1 MSSKTKTP
9 TDTVIERDGFAEI
22 TLTRPRQVNGMETAV
37 LRMREPTVEDMER
50 YQDDKGSDAQR
61 EVRMIA
67 NLCEISPEDVRKM
80 PLRDYA
86 RLQAGVALLPPDP
99 ATDQAGSARPGRSYR
114 LGPARNHDTAGVEV
128 HLVDSGIAGTWPVT
142 FKRQRSRS
150 AVRCPSR

>member
-22 TLTRPRQVNGMETAV
+22 TLTRPRQVSGMETAV

-67 NLCEISPEDVRKM
+67 NLCEISPDDVRKM

-86 RLQAGVALLPPDP
+86 RLQAGVALF
-99 ATDQAGSARPGRSYR
+99 T
-114 LGPARNHDTAGVEV
+114 T
-128 HLVDSGIAGTWPVT
+128 
-142 FKRQRSRS
+142 
-150 AVRCPSR
+150 

>member
-67 NLCEISPEDVRKM
+67 NLCEISPDDVRKM

-86 RLQAGVALLPPDP
+86 RLQV
-99 ATDQAGSARPGRSYR
+99 RRR
-114 LGPARNHDTAGVEV
+114 
-128 HLVDSGIAGTWPVT
+128 T
-142 FKRQRSRS
+142 FTT
-150 AVRCPSR
+150 

>member
-67 NLCEISPEDVRKM
+67 NL
-80 PLRDYA
+80 
-86 RLQAGVALLPPDP
+86 
-99 ATDQAGSARPGRSYR
+99 
-114 LGPARNHDTAGVEV
+114 
-128 HLVDSGIAGTWPVT
+128 
-142 FKRQRSRS
+142 
-150 AVRCPSR
+150 

>member
-67 NLCEISPEDVRKM
+67 NLCEISPDDVRKM
-80 PLRDYA
+80 LLRDYA
-86 RLQAGVALLPPDP
+86 RLQAGVALF
-99 ATDQAGSARPGRSYR
+99 T
-114 LGPARNHDTAGVEV
+114 T
-128 HLVDSGIAGTWPVT
+128 
-142 FKRQRSRS
+142 
-150 AVRCPSR
+150 